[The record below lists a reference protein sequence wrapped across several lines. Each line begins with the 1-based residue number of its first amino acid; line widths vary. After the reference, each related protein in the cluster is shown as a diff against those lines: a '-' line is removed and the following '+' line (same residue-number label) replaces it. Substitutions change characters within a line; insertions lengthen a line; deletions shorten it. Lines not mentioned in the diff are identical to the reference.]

1 MNRVMA
7 TTLLFALLAGCASYG
22 QQRTQRAIC
31 REASSLSG
39 ECKAADFIVLD
50 GDGDGTALAPALAF
64 VEFDQNGMP
73 YDPASIDDVIGKIAA
88 TAAQPPQRLLLVVFI
103 HGWNHNAAQ
112 SDGNVIAF
120 KAFLRQLQAQEQ
132 VLAVGKRRAVVGVY
146 LGWQAKASDNSL
158 LELLSYRDKKE
169 LGMTTGVEG
178 VRGVLARLAALRR
191 AAPESR
197 LVLIGHS
204 FGGGV
209 LFTAVKDRI
218 VAAVGDPQ
226 ARRQKAYGDL
236 VILLNPAI
244 EAEQFVALHQA
255 VAQTAFA
262 ACEPLAMA
270 SFTSEADTALSREF
284 PRGMRVFY
292 PQRLAAASA
301 DEAALITTAYGLY
314 PAFSR
319 YRLRVLPGATVETAL
334 TPAAF
339 TAAARTW
346 GGFRAGTGAFALGGI
361 ELASGTALAPQPWV
375 PLLNVRVDKALIQEH
390 NAIWDPKF
398 AYFIRGLVGMEFAKG
413 DACR

>member
-1 MNRVMA
+1 MNRMVA
-7 TTLLFALLAGCASYG
+7 TTLVCAFLAGCSSYG
-22 QQRTQRAIC
+22 QQRTQRTIC
-31 REASSLSG
+31 HEASSLSG
-39 ECKAADFIVLD
+39 ECKGAEFIVLD
-50 GDGDGTALAPALAF
+50 GDGTAPAPALAF
-64 VEFDQNGMP
+64 VEFDQNGTP
-73 YDPASIDDVIGKIAA
+73 YDPASIDDVIGKIA
-88 TAAQPPQRLLLVVFI
+88 TASAQPPQRQLLVVFI

-169 LGMTTGVEG
+169 LGLTTGVQG
-178 VRGVLARLAALRR
+178 VRGVLERLATLRR

-218 VAAVGDPQ
+218 VAAIADPQ
-226 ARRQKAYGDL
+226 APRQKAYGDL

-244 EAEQFVALHQA
+244 EAEQFVALHQT
-255 VAQTAFA
+255 VAQTTFP

-270 SFTSEADTALSREF
+270 SFTSDADTALSREF
-284 PRGMRVFY
+284 PRGMRLFY
-292 PQRLAAASA
+292 PQRLAVASA
-301 DEAALITTAYGLY
+301 DEAERITTPYGLY
-314 PAFSR
+314 APFSH
-319 YRLRVLPGATVETAL
+319 YRLRVLPDATAQTAL

-361 ELASGTALAPQPWV
+361 ALAPNAAPAPQPWV

-390 NAIWDPKF
+390 NAIWDPRF

>member
-1 MNRVMA
+1 MNRVVA
-7 TTLLFALLAGCASYG
+7 TALLLAFLSGCASYG

-31 REASSLSG
+31 REASSLSSG
-39 ECKAADFIVLD
+39 CKAAEFIVLD
-50 GDGDGTALAPALAF
+50 GDGAAPAPALAF
-64 VEFDQNGMP
+64 VEFDQNGAP

-112 SDGNVIAF
+112 NDGNVIAF

-169 LGMTTGVEG
+169 LGLTTGVEG
-178 VRGVLARLAALRR
+178 VRGVLARLAELRR

-226 ARRQKAYGDL
+226 APRQKAYGDL

-255 VAQTAFA
+255 VAQTAFR

-270 SFTSEADTALSREF
+270 SFTSDADTALSREF
-284 PRGMRVFY
+284 PRGMRLFY

-301 DEAALITTAYGLY
+301 DEAELITTPYGLY
-314 PAFSR
+314 PPFSR

-346 GGFRAGTGAFALGGI
+346 SGFRAGTGAFALGGI
-361 ELASGTALAPQPWV
+361 ELASSATQAPQPWV

-390 NAIWDPKF
+390 NAIWDPRF